1 MRWAILTVVSV
12 LALEVPGAEAQAT
25 SSPPSQGS
33 APEAAK
39 SDITSD
45 IELTRAAIQVRRQ
58 AIVTAAMDLEPG
70 EAQAFWPLYRE
81 YRSDMAKV
89 NDRYVKLL
97 VTYAESY
104 DALSDQLAAKILRQY
119 LDIER
124 GRTAVKAKYVPRFEK
139 VLPARKVMRF
149 FQADNKLDALVNAEL
164 AAEVPLA
171 R

>member
-12 LALEVPGAEAQAT
+12 LALWAPGAEAQAT
-25 SSPPSQGS
+25 SSPPSQES
-33 APEAAK
+33 TSEETK
-39 SDITSD
+39 NDITSA

-58 AIVTAAMDLEPG
+58 AIVTATMDLEPR
-70 EAQAFWPLYRE
+70 EAEAFWPLYRE
-81 YRSDMAKV
+81 YRNDMAKV

-119 LDIER
+119 LEIEK

-149 FQADNKLDALVNAEL
+149 FQADNRLDALVNAEL
-164 AAEVPLA
+164 TAEVPLA